1 MATLSLQYYYYH
13 CNYYCYDYD
22 VGLSVDSRCV
32 RGRELW
38 PVLTVLPHTRHQM
51 TLLSY
56 CPALFCAKHPCL
68 VLNNQ
73 QLKVY
78 RTRFSYSS
86 ISPLSIKAN
95 LWLANMC
102 TWSHT
107 NTPYLGSGTSD
118 QELKKKKIPKPTPP
132 INPGLFFLG
141 QTAQNFPKAAT
152 KKRNDQQ
159 KQGNSRNKRPADPL

>member
-1 MATLSLQYYYYH
+1 MAYLSLQYYYYH

-95 LWLANMC
+95 L
-102 TWSHT
+102 
-107 NTPYLGSGTSD
+107 
-118 QELKKKKIPKPTPP
+118 
-132 INPGLFFLG
+132 
-141 QTAQNFPKAAT
+141 
-152 KKRNDQQ
+152 
-159 KQGNSRNKRPADPL
+159 